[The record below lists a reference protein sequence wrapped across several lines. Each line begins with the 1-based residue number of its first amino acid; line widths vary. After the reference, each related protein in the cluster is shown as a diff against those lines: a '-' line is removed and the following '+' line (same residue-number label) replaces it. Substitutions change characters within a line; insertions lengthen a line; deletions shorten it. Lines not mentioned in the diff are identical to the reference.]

1 MELTVESLVAAGV
14 PQDVA
19 TKIVAA
25 HKAVIEKGFIPKTR
39 FDEVNEESK
48 ARKTQ
53 LEERD
58 SQIAELSKFKGS
70 AEELA
75 TKVKEM
81 EDANKVKDAEY
92 KTQLETERKINA
104 VKFELLSDQKNLP
117 HDPDMVL
124 KLLKLEDIKVDEAG
138 KVVGGFKEQRD
149 AIKKEK
155 AFLFKPEEA
164 APKKPFF
171 RITGTEPKDGD
182 TADKAPAGGEGY
194 GKSLAAM
201 KLAQSGIKVET
212 K

>member
-75 TKVKEM
+75 AKVKEM
-81 EDANKVKDAEY
+81 EDANKVKDAEF

-104 VKFELLSDQKNLP
+104 VKFELLSDQKNQP
-117 HDPDMVL
+117 HDPEMVL

-138 KVVGGFKEQRD
+138 KVVSGFKEQRD

-155 AFLFKPEEA
+155 AFLFKPEG
-164 APKKPFF
+164 APSKNTLF
-171 RITGTEPKDGD
+171 RITGTSPKDGD
-182 TADKAPAGGEGY
+182 NSDKAHAGGEGF

>member
-14 PQDVA
+14 PQEVA

-48 ARKTQ
+48 ARKIQ

-58 SQIAELSKFKGS
+58 KQIAELSKFKGS

-75 TKVKEM
+75 AKVKEM

-92 KTQLETERKINA
+92 KAQLEKERKVNA
-104 VKFELLSDQKNLP
+104 VKFELLADPKNLP
-117 HDPDMVL
+117 YDVDMVL
-124 KLLKLEDIKVDEAG
+124 NQLKLDDIKVDEAG
-138 KVVGGFKEQRD
+138 KVLSGFKEQRD

-171 RITGTEPKDGD
+171 RITGVEPKDGD
-182 TADKAPAGGEGY
+182 TADKGSAGGEGF

-201 KLAQSGIKVET
+201 KLAQSGIKIDA